1 MSKIKYDSIYI
12 SRRIVFL
19 ICNERFYVDDVV
31 LKSNYV
37 DDEYLS
43 EMFREAEYELE
54 YIKDTDLKAVQFK
67 NDIPS
72 TNFKTFIEFSKELI
86 SYGLSYR
93 MKLNDNP
100 YIKYFTIKHIK
111 DL

>member
-1 MSKIKYDSIYI
+1 MKYDSIYI

-43 EMFREAEYELE
+43 EMFLEAEYELE
-54 YIKDTDLKAVQFK
+54 
-67 NDIPS
+67 
-72 TNFKTFIEFSKELI
+72 
-86 SYGLSYR
+86 
-93 MKLNDNP
+93 
-100 YIKYFTIKHIK
+100 
-111 DL
+111 